1 MKFTANSNGHM
12 VLDLG
17 AKSCTTTGNGV
28 FAALFGGGD
37 KNDKKSIK
45 DLENQGLN
53 GNIELFIDNSIS
65 MDIDVDEFKELS
77 VFCKEEF
84 GIQKDNAKFLYNGV
98 KKCLDDLLYG
108 IKTRGSEII
117 EVIGNLNKYYLIKKA
132 EVTDLD
138 KDLKKKDKDIR
149 QKTYSHRSS
158 GKPQ

>member
-77 VFCKEEF
+77 QFCKEEF
-84 GIQKDNAKFLYNGV
+84 GIKQENTKFLYNGI
-98 KKCLDDLLYG
+98 KKFLDDIING
-108 IKTRGSEII
+108 IKNRGKEI
-117 EVIGNLNKYYLIKKA
+117 VDAIGDVNKDYLKKKA
-132 EVTDLD
+132 EIDQLE
-138 KDLKKKDKDIR
+138 KELKEENENK
-149 QKTYSHRSS
+149 
-158 GKPQ
+158 

>member
-1 MKFTANSNGHM
+1 MKFTANSKGHM
-12 VLDLG
+12 SLDLG
-17 AKSCTTTGNGV
+17 AKSCTTTGHGV

-53 GNIELFIDNSIS
+53 GEIELFVNNSIS

-77 VFCKEEF
+77 QFCKEEF
-84 GIQKDNAKFLYNGV
+84 GIKQENTKFLYNGV
-98 KKCLDDLLYG
+98 KKFLDDLLYG

-132 EVTDLD
+132 EVTSLD
-138 KDLKKKDKDIR
+138 KDLEKKAREREREK
-149 QKTYSHRSS
+149 
-158 GKPQ
+158 GNE

>member
-1 MKFTANSNGHM
+1 MKFTANSKGHM

-77 VFCKEEF
+77 QFCKEEF
-84 GIQKDNAKFLYNGV
+84 GIKQENTKFLYSGI
-98 KKCLDDLLYG
+98 KKFLDDIING
-108 IKTRGSEII
+108 IKNRGKEI
-117 EVIGNLNKYYLIKKA
+117 VDAIGDVNKDYLKKKA
-132 EVTDLD
+132 EIDQLE
-138 KDLKKKDKDIR
+138 KELKEENKNK
-149 QKTYSHRSS
+149 
-158 GKPQ
+158 